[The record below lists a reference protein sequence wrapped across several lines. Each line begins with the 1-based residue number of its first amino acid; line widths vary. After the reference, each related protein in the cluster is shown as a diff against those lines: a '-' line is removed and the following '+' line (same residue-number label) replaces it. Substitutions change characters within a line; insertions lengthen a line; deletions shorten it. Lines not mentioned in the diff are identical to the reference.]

1 LPSFTWGHRSGMEIL
16 EIRKRKKMKRK
27 KWLKIG
33 GIVALIVLIM
43 MGIFVWRLAGQPY
56 YRMSLLGTDYIENAA
71 ELSYANQHLDDKLI
85 LIKKYKYS
93 KDIMFLGFGG
103 GGSTTN
109 DYFAYGVADS
119 DKNILLEPN
128 YQFISSKANS
138 KKEVIIYGLPYVVN
152 GNEKR
157 MFYKVVDGNLI
168 AIQEKESW

>member
-1 LPSFTWGHRSGMEIL
+1 MEIL
-16 EIRKRKKMKRK
+16 GIRKRKKMKRK

-33 GIVALIVLIM
+33 GVVALIVLIM

-56 YRMSLLGTDYIENAA
+56 YRISLLRTDYIENAA

-93 KDIMFLGFGG
+93 KDIMLLGFGG
-103 GGSTTN
+103 GGSKTD

-119 DKNILLEPN
+119 DKNILLEPK
-128 YQFISSKANS
+128 YQFISSKTNS

-152 GNEKR
+152 GDEKR
-157 MFYKVVDGNLI
+157 MFYKIADGNLI